1 MNPSLQDLI
10 LSSFDPG
17 FDSKLGQLRSEML
30 EAARLAGYDSEQN
43 RTVLNIL
50 RDVAERG
57 DPAVAEYTKK
67 FDGVEL
73 EPSQFRIGT
82 DEISKAHASLDRS
95 LLASLRKAI
104 ANVRAYQ
111 EKIFIGRRESSQF
124 SALSSQLPTVNCQLP
139 TGNSGG
145 TGIKY
150 VPIRRAGVCV
160 PGAAA
165 PLPSTVIMTVVP
177 AQVAGVP
184 EIAVVSPPRYRRAT
198 ENGGQKTEASRASVP
213 ARQKPCGDAR
223 PAGSIHPVILAV
235 CHELGVTEVYRIGGV
250 QAVGA
255 LAFGTHTIAKV
266 DKIVGPGNKWV
277 QSAKKNVAGD
287 YVGIDS
293 IAGPSE
299 VLVIAN
305 DQANPAWVAA
315 DMLSQAEHGTD
326 SSAIVLTDSPPLARA
341 IVEHLSS
348 QLESLP
354 RAADAAQSLQR
365 FSRVVVVENMEE
377 AIRLANEFA
386 TEHLEI
392 QCGDRSRSI
401 AEKITNAGAVFI
413 GPYTP
418 VAVGDYWAGPSHT
431 LPTGSRAR
439 FSSALTSN
447 DFVKSISLIE
457 YSADQLAAA
466 ADDIIRLAETE
477 GLDAHARS
485 VRLRR
490 QE

>member
-1 MNPSLQDLI
+1 MKSSLQDLV
-10 LSSFDPG
+10 LSATDPG
-17 FDSKLGQLRSEML
+17 FETGLQKLRSAML
-30 EAARLAGYDSEQN
+30 EAARLAGPESEQN
-43 RTVLNIL
+43 RTVVGIL
-50 RDVAERG
+50 RDVAARG

-67 FDGVEL
+67 FDGVTL
-73 EPSQFRIGT
+73 EPSQVRVAP
-82 DEISKAHASLDRS
+82 DELSRAHASLDRS
-95 LLASLRKAI
+95 LRATLRKAI

-111 EKIFIGRRESSQF
+111 EKIFIGRRSEFSQ
-124 SALSSQLPTVNCQLP
+124 
-139 TGNSGG
+139 G
-145 TGIKY
+145 TGIRY

-177 AQVAGVP
+177 AQVAGVQ
-184 EIAVVSPPRYRRAT
+184 EIAVVSPPRHQGT
-198 ENGGQKTEASRASVP
+198 
-213 ARQKPCGDAR
+213 
-223 PAGSIHPVILAV
+223 IHPVILAV
-235 CHELGVTEVYRIGGV
+235 CHELKVSEVYRLGGV

-255 LAFGTHTIAKV
+255 LAFGTQTIAPV

-326 SSAIVLTDSPPLARA
+326 SSAIVVTDSEPLARA
-341 IVEHLSS
+341 LLEQLGR

-354 RAADAAQSLQR
+354 RAAEAVQSLQR
-365 FSRVVVVENMEE
+365 FSRIIVVRNMEE
-377 AIRLANEFA
+377 AVDLANEFA
-386 TEHLEI
+386 AEHLEV
-392 QCGDRSRSI
+392 QCGTESRRI
-401 AEKITNAGAVFI
+401 AEGITNAGAIFI
-413 GPYTP
+413 GPCTP

-457 YSADQLAAA
+457 YTADQLAAA

-485 VRLRR
+485 VQIRR
-490 QE
+490 EQR

>member
-1 MNPSLQDLI
+1 
-10 LSSFDPG
+10 
-17 FDSKLGQLRSEML
+17 ML
-30 EAARLAGYDSEQN
+30 EAARLAGPESEQN
-43 RTVLNIL
+43 RTVVGIL
-50 RDVAERG
+50 RDVAARG

-67 FDGVEL
+67 FDGVTL
-73 EPSQFRIGT
+73 EPSQFRVAP
-82 DEISKAHASLDRS
+82 DELSQAHDSLDRS

-111 EKIFIGRRESSQF
+111 EKIFIGRRSEFSQ
-124 SALSSQLPTVNCQLP
+124 
-139 TGNSGG
+139 G

-177 AQVAGVP
+177 AQVAGVQ
-184 EIAVVSPPRYRRAT
+184 EIAVVSPPRHQGT
-198 ENGGQKTEASRASVP
+198 
-213 ARQKPCGDAR
+213 
-223 PAGSIHPVILAV
+223 IHPVILAI
-235 CHELGVTEVYRIGGV
+235 CHELKVSEVYRLGGV

-255 LAFGTHTIAKV
+255 LAFGTQTIAPV

-326 SSAIVLTDSPPLARA
+326 SSAIVVTDSEPLARA
-341 IVEHLSS
+341 LLKQLGR

-354 RAADAAQSLQR
+354 RAAEAAQSLQR
-365 FSRVVVVENMEE
+365 FSRIIVVGSMEE
-377 AIRLANEFA
+377 AVELANEFA
-386 TEHLEI
+386 AEHLEV
-392 QCGDRSRSI
+392 QCGTESRRL
-401 AEKITNAGAVFI
+401 AEGITNAGAIFI
-413 GPYTP
+413 GPCTP

-457 YSADQLAAA
+457 YTAAQLAAA

-485 VRLRR
+485 VQLRVGR
-490 QE
+490 ASLLA